1 MKKKI
6 KTAVVGTGH
15 LGRHHARIY
24 SELKNSQLV
33 GVCDTNP
40 KAGKKVATGAG
51 CDYYSDFKDLIGIA
65 EAVSVATP
73 TETHFEVASG
83 LLANGIHVLVE
94 KPITN
99 SPRNASELIRI
110 AEKNSCI
117 LQVGH
122 IERFNSAVRKA
133 AEYINDPRFI
143 EVNRIS
149 KFPQR
154 SLDIGVVLDLMIHD
168 IDIILSFVDSPVKK
182 IESVGAPVFSG
193 KEDIANCR
201 LLFENGCVANITA
214 SRISYKSERKFR
226 VFEKDRYISLD
237 YEKQDFVVYK
247 KKRKEIKSPK
257 DVERIKPSFKK
268 KEPLKEELESF
279 LQSIQTKTPP
289 TVSGTHGLSA
299 LRLALKITEKI

>member
-1 MKKKI
+1 MKKKV

-24 SELKNSQLV
+24 SELKDSELI
-33 GVCDTNP
+33 GVCDTDP
-40 KAGKKVATGAG
+40 RAGRKVASATGSE
-51 CDYYSDFKDLIGIA
+51 YYSDFRDLIGAA

-73 TETHFEVASG
+73 TETHFEVAAA
-83 LLANGIHVLVE
+83 LLENGIHVLVE

-99 SPRNASELIRI
+99 SPGDAAKLIKI
-110 AEKNSCI
+110 AEKNSSI

-149 KFPQR
+149 RFPQR

-168 IDIILSFVDSPVKK
+168 IDIILSFVDSSVKK
-182 IESVGAPVFSG
+182 IESVGAPVFSD

-247 KKRKEIKSPK
+247 KKKEKINSPG
-257 DVERIKPSFKK
+257 DVKRIKPSFRK

-279 LQSIQTKTPP
+279 LQSIKTKTPP
-289 TVSGTHGLSA
+289 TVSGAHGLSA
-299 LRLALKITEKI
+299 LKLALKITEKI